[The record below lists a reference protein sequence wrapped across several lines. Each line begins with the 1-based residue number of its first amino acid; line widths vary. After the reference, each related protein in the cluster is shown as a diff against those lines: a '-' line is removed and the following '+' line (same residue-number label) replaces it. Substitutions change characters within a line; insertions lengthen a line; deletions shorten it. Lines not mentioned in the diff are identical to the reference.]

1 MATTSKTTTKKTTP
15 SKKVTVS
22 KTTPIKAPNDSGNK
36 YNTATGK
43 LNPNYKA
50 PSISTNGI
58 KATNKTSTSGSL
70 KASSSRSSSA
80 KPVSFNPTKNTT
92 NYSTAPAKTPGMSIA
107 PKSTNVTQNAI
118 NSSKS
123 NVVKYPTVS
132 VPKTPT
138 FGNPFAGNFFKNV
151 AQGASTAFSGAKD
164 AVKKV
169 ATAANTAINK
179 GGFAANASDAFSD
192 KASTETQLAPKVVKP
207 TQTGLDYSNN
217 SFNTG
222 KIESSQ
228 QYQRDATKRMQ
239 EEDRTQGVVNSFLT
253 STGQPIKNPVLTS
266 GGSGMQKVGSGGK
279 PLPSGTKTNALNTP
293 VTTTTRTRILP
304 DGTREVVTTE
314 GDGDSIGGGTPV
326 VTQNPGTTVAA
337 ANILSVLSDSIAKSK
352 NDPLN
357 KYNQKG
363 DMIKYTD
370 TALTNLA
377 SQYSDPQQA
386 LNDYNTNASYKAQID
401 NFTKLTGKTIN
412 DVAAKITPVTNGITE
427 PQTTAQ
433 YLANNTPINGVDQGT
448 KDILTEEQKYNAQ
461 RVQMMN
467 AELEKQKTEA
477 KTLIDFYEKQENNR
491 EKSEREKA
499 QFAIEKAQAEYDA
512 ADAETEQNRLLATDN
527 LKNFLA
533 KIGAL
538 QTDGASGVGLAN
550 LEQKYQAQR
559 AALRSNFQL
568 AKREIEINM
577 NDRLNSLEE
586 ARDEK
591 VFKLNQDLSKSE
603 REISLDVMKLN
614 HDLNKDILK
623 AKYEYSERIRKEKIA
638 SAKAAKDALD
648 KYEYDFFDSA
658 ASKAFF
664 NTLPNAVQNK
674 FTQNAIS
681 AKASGRNVKASINS
695 LQFFNAQNPN
705 PDDQG
710 NITPGDMAKGITY
723 LMGKGASQ
731 EEIDRFKT
739 DREAQAFILNQI

>member
-1 MATTSKTTTKKTTP
+1 MASSKSTTKKTTT
-15 SKKVTVS
+15 KAVTVS
-22 KTTPIKAPNDSGNK
+22 KSPTVSYNPKTGAKLKSGESVTVGGK
-36 YNTATGK
+36 TYTQGSTATGGTSSSK
-43 LNPNYKA
+43 S
-50 PSISTNGI
+50 SISTN
-58 KATNKTSTSGSL
+58 
-70 KASSSRSSSA
+70 RSSSSSTPKPTMA
-80 KPVSFNPTKNTT
+80 KPVVATKG
-92 NYSTAPAKTPGMSIA
+92 YSTAPAKTPGMSVA
-107 PKSTNVTQNAI
+107 PKTSTVTPNAI

-123 NVVKYPTVS
+123 NVVKYPTVT
-132 VPKTPT
+132 PTKTPT
-138 FGNPFAGNFFKNV
+138 FGNPFAGGFFKNV
-151 AQGASTAFSGAKD
+151 VEGASTAFSGAKD

-179 GGFAANASDAFSD
+179 GGLAANASDAFTD
-192 KASTETQLAPKVVKP
+192 KSSTETQLAPKIVKP
-207 TQTGLDYSNN
+207 TQKGLDYSNN
-217 SFNTG
+217 SFNIG

-239 EEDRTQGVVNSFLT
+239 EEDRTQGIVNSFLT

-293 VTTTTRTRILP
+293 VTTTTRTRTLP
-304 DGTREVVTTE
+304 DGTTEEIVTE
-314 GDGDSIGGGTPV
+314 DNGGGGGSVVPV
-326 VTQNPGTTVAA
+326 IPPNPNTVASA
-337 ANILSVLSDSIAKSK
+337 ANTLSVLTDNLNKSK

-370 TALTNLA
+370 TALTELA
-377 SQYSDPQQA
+377 NQYTDPAQA
-386 LNDYNTNASYKAQID
+386 LNEYNTNVNYKTTID
-401 NFTKLTGKTIN
+401 NLTKLTGKTIN
-412 DVAAKITPVTNGITE
+412 DVAAKITPVTNGITP

-433 YLANNTPINGVDQGT
+433 YLAANNTPITGVDQGT

-467 AELEKQKTEA
+467 AELETQKTEA
-477 KTLIDFYEKQENNR
+477 KTLIDFYEKQEMNR

-499 QFAIEKAQAEYDA
+499 QFAIEKAKAEFDA
-512 ADAETEQNRLLATDN
+512 ADAETEQQRIMATEN

-538 QTDGASGVGLAN
+538 STDGASGVGLAN
-550 LEQKYQAQR
+550 LEQRYQAQR

-603 REISLDVMKLN
+603 REINLDVMKLN

-623 AKYEYSERIRKEKIA
+623 AKYEYSERIRKEKVA
-638 SAKAAKDALD
+638 AAKAAKAALD

-664 NTLPNAVQNK
+664 KTLPSAVQTK

-681 AKASGRNVKASINS
+681 AKAGGRNIKASVDS
-695 LQFFNAQNPN
+695 LKFFNTNNPN
-705 PDDQG
+705 PDESG
-710 NITPGDMAKGITY
+710 NISEADLKNGINF
-723 LMGKGASQ
+723 LIGEGATQ
-731 EEIDRFKT
+731 EEIERFKT